1 MTSLISPLL
10 MITVQAFCRLCAVFG
25 GVYYLGKTV
34 SSLVVREEMVTGVLI
49 ENKII
54 RCSHLIIPASQV
66 PGSTRSQTT
75 SRAVFLS
82 SQSMA
87 PGDKEQITF
96 LSLPQDTGTPI
107 NLMEVGAGAAATP
120 RGLHLLH
127 AAGEGTLDLELVCK
141 TKELVKEESLL
152 YSLTFS
158 QIVHEAG
165 DKKFSNLWSASGPSH
180 ELDFDLAI
188 QSARD
193 IYRGMYPEEDFLPR
207 APDPDEIVFGEEE
220 DATAQEES
228 EAKDGADVES
238 GAEKTIEGDIE
249 AGGDEKTGHSEDGDL
264 TRADKDCDVSK

>member
-1 MTSLISPLL
+1 M
-10 MITVQAFCRLCAVFG
+10 FG

-34 SSLVVREEMVTGVLI
+34 SSLVVREKEEEKEVTGVLI

-96 LSLPQDTGTPI
+96 LSLPQDTGSPI

-127 AAGEGTLDLELVCK
+127 ATGEGTLDLELVCK

-165 DKKFSNLWSASGPSH
+165 HKKFSNLWSASGPSH

-220 DATAQEES
+220 EEEATAQEES
-228 EAKDGADVES
+228 KSKDGADVEES
-238 GAEKTIEGDIE
+238 GAEKTIECDIE

-264 TRADKDCDVSK
+264 TRTDKDCDVPK